1 MNMQQHQP
9 NRLVVPELNYPHVAS
24 LSRYDTAM
32 LKMFVVIVV
41 EIALEQARCA
51 ATQ

>member
-1 MNMQQHQP
+1 MNMQPHQP
-9 NRLVVPELNYPHVAS
+9 NRLVVPELNYPHVAG

-41 EIALEQARCA
+41 EIAIERMKDD
-51 ATQ
+51 